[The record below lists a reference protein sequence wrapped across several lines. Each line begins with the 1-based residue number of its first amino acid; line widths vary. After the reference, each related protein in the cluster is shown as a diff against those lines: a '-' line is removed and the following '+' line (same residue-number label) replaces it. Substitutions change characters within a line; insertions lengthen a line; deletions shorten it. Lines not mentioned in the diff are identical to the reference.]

1 MGKSKSEECS
11 FNCIEASQ
19 AHHVGISPQKD
30 RGGTKGTVGKGEG
43 GEEVG
48 CLEANGACCEYAAGF
63 HFQRLLYSHIVVA
76 EA

>member
-48 CLEANGACCEYAAGF
+48 CLEANEPAASMRQAF
-63 HFQRLLYSHIVVA
+63 IFNARSIPTL
-76 EA
+76 